1 MNNPAQEAR
10 LERRQAWGNYW
21 QQGALHSL
29 PTSYAANYRGAVE
42 EFWKSIADTLNRD
55 QRVLDIGTG
64 NGSLPFLFHSLL
76 AANCPRIDAIDLADQ
91 LAPAWHQALP
101 SDSHNK
107 ILFHTKTQAEQ
118 LPFSDESFDLVCS
131 QYGIEYSDLPAAM
144 AEVARV
150 LRAGGRLALIMHHA
164 DSRLAQVAT
173 EELKW
178 SAWLS
183 SESDFLQKARE
194 IYPWLALVAA
204 GRQAELLDNQDANNA
219 RAAFNHAQTEMTEAI
234 ESSPVP
240 DLLHEARDMVA
251 SHIDAILS
259 GRATAD
265 QASQAS
271 LEWQQEA
278 LKSSAFRQRELITH
292 ALDEASFQ
300 ALLDKLKALGFSI
313 EHTQALSE
321 KDSFLMGWS
330 LIASRSQEP
339 CVAP

>member
-29 PTSYAANYRGAVE
+29 PTSYAGNYRGAVAK
-42 EFWKSIADTLNRD
+42 FWKSIASALNSD

-64 NGSLPFLFHSLL
+64 NGSLPSLFHSLL
-76 AANCPRIDAIDLADQ
+76 ETNCPRIDAIDLADQ

-101 SDSHNK
+101 EGTRDRT
-107 ILFHTKTQAEQ
+107 LFHKETQAEQ
-118 LPFSDESFDLVCS
+118 LPFPDESFDLVCS
-131 QYGIEYSDLPAAM
+131 QYGIEYSDLPAALT
-144 AEVARV
+144 EVARV
-150 LRAGGRLALIMHHA
+150 LRAGGRLALVMHHT
-164 DSRLAQVAT
+164 DSRLALVAT

-178 SAWLS
+178 STWLA
-183 SESDFLQKARE
+183 SEGDFLLKARE

-204 GRQAELLDNQDANNA
+204 GRQAELIGNEDANNA
-219 RAAFNHAQTEMTEAI
+219 RAAFNQAQTLMTQAI

-271 LEWQQEA
+271 LAWQEA

-292 ALDEASFQ
+292 ALDETSFQ
-300 ALLDKLKALGFSI
+300 ELLGKLAALGFDI
-313 EHTQALSE
+313 EHAQALSE
-321 KDSFLMGWS
+321 DDGIMMGWS
-330 LIASRSQEP
+330 LIASRS
-339 CVAP
+339 